1 MYTDRNDCANRRAND
16 TFDQIF
22 SNKRVC
28 SKPCFLVSKQI
39 CASEQKTNKKKERK
53 REKKTRKKCSARIH
67 TKQKKLEKRKR
78 YIRKDT
84 NFIFGRFT
92 RSIRFITV
100 YYLSRLPASRNNGPN
115 RKLPLNTLASVKPCV
130 VFKRGGESR

>member
-28 SKPCFLVSKQI
+28 SKPCFLLSKQI
-39 CASEQKTNKKKERK
+39 CTNKQKTKIKKK
-53 REKKTRKKCSARIH
+53 RKKDKEETSSENSHETEEIRE
-67 TKQKKLEKRKR
+67 TK
-78 YIRKDT
+78 KDT
-84 NFIFGRFT
+84 NFIFGQFM
-92 RSIRFITV
+92 RSIRFISV

-130 VFKRGGESR
+130 VFKRGRGSR